1 MPVVK
6 LTAGYIAIVE
16 FKSNMENIASI
27 TGVDICKHLISKI
40 EGWSKEHKKNETNQ

>member
-16 FKSNMENIASI
+16 FKSNMGNSERQA
-27 TGVDICKHLISKI
+27 
-40 EGWSKEHKKNETNQ
+40 NEPS